1 MGLSFKSPQHS
12 GVLLPSHYSTTMI
25 DVIPADTSNEEAHTL
40 FVNAFITNN
49 RFDYI
54 TRLMAYHTKY
64 LECFVKTQNHLMRAD
79 GPLPFAYRHYI
90 AIMAAGRHKCS
101 YLIQLQ
107 SSEFLLQSGNADWLK
122 GLDYIPQKLR
132 DLYEINKLLAH
143 RPWLI
148 NKSHIEKLTKGPN
161 NWSVSEVTQAL
172 IILSHFH
179 ALSGFIYGCGV
190 SCEIE
195 AAAAE
200 QGAHPYHHA
209 VLKHNYEDSCANG
222 CQSEDDAEE
231 EEDEEEEEQ
240 EDDNCYDCFDGG
252 VEALLERMKKLSET
266 QEEATEEEMLKGFEK
281 VESPNLELSSSTKN
295 LTASK
300 ANILRYIYEPD
311 YTYQDFKRVN
321 YQEIATFRAQDY
333 SWEDHGFSLANRLY
347 PDIGSLLDEKFRV
360 AYNLTYNTMGNNK
373 GVDTTAFRRAIWNY
387 IHFMYGIRHDDYNY
401 NEVTDLLERDLK
413 TYVKTV
419 TCYPEQ
425 VTYQDYKNVLKGFQH
440 SEKVHVNLMMLEAR
454 LQAELLYSLRAV
466 MRYMT

>member
-1 MGLSFKSPQHS
+1 MGLSFKSPEHKRVTS
-12 GVLLPSHYSTTMI
+12 RVTAMI
-25 DVIPADTSNEEAHTL
+25 DVVPVDTTNEETRTL

-49 RFDYI
+49 RSDYI
-54 TRLMAYHTKY
+54 THLMAYHTKY
-64 LECFVKTQNHLMRAD
+64 LECFLKTQNHLMRAD

-107 SSEFLLQSGNADWLK
+107 ATEFLLQSGNADWLK

-179 ALSGFIYGCGV
+179 ALSGFIYGCGISCDFDADQGLTYLPASKNYDD
-190 SCEIE
+190 SCE
-195 AAAAE
+195 
-200 QGAHPYHHA
+200 
-209 VLKHNYEDSCANG
+209 NG
-222 CQSEDDAEE
+222 CQSEEETEE
-231 EEDEEEEEQ
+231 EEDNSYE
-240 EDDNCYDCFDGG
+240 CFEGG

-281 VESPNLELSSSTKN
+281 VESPNLELSTSTEN
-295 LTASK
+295 LTANKS
-300 ANILRYIYEPD
+300 NILRYVYEPD

-321 YQEIATFRAQDY
+321 YQEVATFRAQDY

-347 PDIGSLLDEKFRV
+347 PEIGSLLDEKFRV

-425 VTYQDYKNVLKGFQH
+425 VSYQDYKNVLKGFQH